1 MLQTYSSIKKEKR
14 GGFYELMLKL
24 GSSNSMDLGKS
35 WNTSS
40 SSSSSSSVSSHS
52 FYVSAV
58 LFMSFRCSVSIPKMA
73 LFNFSTITPSF
84 DDDLILKFSSLSFS

>member
-40 SSSSSSSVSSHS
+40 SSSSVSSHS

-58 LFMSFRCSVSIPKMA
+58 LFMSFRCSVSVPKMA
-73 LFNFSTITPSF
+73 LLNFSNITPSF